1 MVRTLGILAVVA
13 TAIAV
18 AEPARISPSPIEVYG
33 AWHCG
38 NDRCAWSTVRDMADF
53 DRKNHWLI
61 DRGDGSPSVN
71 LVVLSF
77 VNPTRL
83 LNLTSDAQTAAGIPI
98 GITPEIV
105 RYFTSRKIRVML
117 SIGGLSYIE
126 DWDKALLAN
135 PKQLA
140 MHAARTAE
148 RLGVGIEID
157 YESDRSPNL
166 EGLEEFITAYRSVL
180 PYDAA
185 GSRPAARLTI
195 DLASGDR
202 YLVSLTERATSKW
215 LTTAHRVLDYA
226 NAMVPFKQTDATSL
240 EEEWEEHVRGEPPV
254 PPLAPAKF
262 TGSLFTTSRGALR
275 AECSDFRHSLE
286 NSTGAFVQTVAPA
299 GAGRTEGML
308 GYMFWAAECSQSKSP
323 CTTPPNT
330 CEGGIGAGA
339 QAYKIPLPMR
349 PLRQE

>member
-1 MVRTLGILAVVA
+1 VA
-13 TAIAV
+13 TVTAV
-18 AEPARISPSPIEVYG
+18 AVPARISPSPIEVYG
-33 AWHCG
+33 VWHCG
-38 NDRCAWSTVRDMADF
+38 NDLCAWSTVRDMPDF

-77 VNPTRL
+77 VNPARL
-83 LNLTSDAQTAAGIPI
+83 LDLTSDAQTAAGIPI
-98 GITPEIV
+98 GMTPEIV
-105 RYFTSRKIRVML
+105 RYFTNRKIRVML
-117 SIGGLSYIE
+117 SIGGLSYIKE
-126 DWDKALLAN
+126 WDRALRTN

-140 MHAARTAE
+140 IQAARAAE

-157 YESDRSPNL
+157 YENDRSPNL
-166 EGLEEFITAYRSVL
+166 EGLEEFITTYRSVL

-195 DLASGDR
+195 DLAPGDQ
-202 YLVSLTERATSKW
+202 YLVPLTERATSKW
-215 LTTAHRVLDYA
+215 LTTTRGVLDYA
-226 NAMVPFKQTDATSL
+226 NAMVPFKQTDASDL
-240 EEEWEEHVRGEPPV
+240 EEQWEEHVRGKPPV

-262 TGSLFTTSRGALR
+262 TGSLFATSRGGLP
-275 AECSDFRHSLE
+275 AECNDFRHSLE
-286 NSTGAFVQTVAPA
+286 NSTGAFVQTIAPA

-308 GYMFWAAECSQSKSP
+308 GYMFWATECSQSKSP

-339 QAYKIPLPMR
+339 LAYKIPLPMR